1 MALNS
6 LVVKCK
12 KIFFLN
18 KKCVHNFKLP
28 AVFIIKQILVG
39 NKKHKYNFVQKKH
52 FVSCTCVAHKKIVE
66 IGY

>member
-39 NKKHKYNFVQKKH
+39 NKKHKYNF
-52 FVSCTCVAHKKIVE
+52 CLKIRKSSLRLDK
-66 IGY
+66 GHS